1 MVRIR
6 QPIPAWLRIGLGI
19 AGVASIFVGYAAIAR
34 FHPSAEQLIPGAR
47 EFAAAIKTT
56 LVPHAL
62 SGEVMLL
69 QDSLATF
76 GRLAA
81 GLGVGVAIAVLL
93 GMLMGVYPAV
103 AAFFGPP
110 LSIFAKVPPTAA
122 LAIFLALTA
131 AGELEFFISL
141 IAFGI
146 TPTLTQSVWLAA
158 RDGVP
163 SELIDKAMTLGASQ
177 LEIVTR
183 VILRQ
188 VLPTLMEAIRLS
200 IGPAIVFLVAA
211 EWIAADEGFGMRI
224 RLDSRALKMSRVY
237 FYLAVLAGAGWSLDW
252 AMRLAVGWL
261 CPWYGRR

>member
-1 MVRIR
+1 MLRIR
-6 QPIPAWLRIGLGI
+6 QPIPKWLQIGLGL
-19 AGVASIFVGYAAIAR
+19 AGVAAIFVGYAVIAR
-34 FHPSAEQLIPGAR
+34 FHPSADQLVPGAKSII
-47 EFAAAIKTT
+47 AAIRTT
-56 LVPHAL
+56 ITPHAL
-62 SGEVMLL
+62 SGDVMLV
-69 QDSLATF
+69 QDGVATA

-81 GLGVGVAIAVLL
+81 GLGVGVLIALVL

-110 LSIFAKVPPTAA
+110 LSILAKVPPTAA

-131 AGELEFFISL
+131 AGELQFFVSL
-141 IAFGI
+141 IVFGI

-163 SELIDKAMTLGASQ
+163 AELIDKALTLGASQ
-177 LEIVTR
+177 FEIVVR

-200 IGPAIVFLVAA
+200 IGPAIVFLIAA

-237 FYLAVLAGAGWSLDW
+237 FYLAVLAGAGWTLDW
-252 AMRLAVGWL
+252 AMRMAVRQF
-261 CPWYGRR
+261 CPWYGRQ